1 MRENVER
8 VGAVD
13 IDRNIDGSGECVYT
27 VYCHSVESCGWR
39 PARDGYGTHD
49 IAEARVLAEAHM
61 TMRHAPQTVL
71 DHVIRLAELEYGA
84 AARTWQGA
92 RGGLQQCI
100 GRGYSVADA
109 YDSLLLAERRMNAA
123 RLRLRVLDSRRGQLA
138 RRREREAIAA

>member
-27 VYCHSVESCGWR
+27 VYCHLAESCGWR

-61 TMRHAPQTVL
+61 TMRHAPQTVTTC
-71 DHVIRLAELEYGA
+71 DELIGPHY
-84 AARTWQGA
+84 ARERCG
-92 RGGLQQCI
+92 
-100 GRGYSVADA
+100 ADA
-109 YDSLLLAERRMNAA
+109 QELPDGSAFCPKHIDTGRA
-123 RLRLRVLDSRRGQLA
+123 
-138 RRREREAIAA
+138 